1 MSQQAIG
8 QMQTVPAGAYLE
20 IEFQAGSVWT
30 PDTASIEAA
39 VNGAGY
45 NVVNAAVKQGLFGG
59 PVIDI
64 FILTTQSDLAGNI
77 GTAIA
82 SALSSYFTLTFS
94 FAPTNYWLV
103 DQTTAGQG
111 GPVSSSPSVSSTIY
125 VASLAIIIVVAGYFL
140 IQAEHVA

>member
-39 VNGAGY
+39 VNAAGY
-45 NVVNAAVKQGLFGG
+45 NVVNATVKQGLFGG
-59 PVIDI
+59 PVIDV
-64 FILTTQSDLAGNI
+64 FILTGQSDLAGNI
-77 GTAIA
+77 GNAIA
-82 SALSSYFTLTFS
+82 SALSSYFTLTFAFS
-94 FAPTNYWLV
+94 PTNYWLV

-111 GPVSSSPSVSSTIY
+111 GPASNSPSVSSTIY

-140 IQAEHVA
+140 IQAEHIA